1 MEQELRRLPDGT
13 YTGAMTDE
21 HICGIFGCCGD
32 WNRREVRIGAL
43 TVYVYAIDGITSGG
57 DASEYVVKPLMQDA
71 FGGTMDEL
79 YDRALHR
86 TVYNSVAVPCGDLQ
100 STAEK
105 LVNGFTVVLFGQRA
119 IAFETKTGEKRS
131 PSAPEVENTVK
142 GPKDAFTETVRTN
155 TSLLRRHLR
164 TPALRL
170 YETVVGRRSLTNV
183 TLAWIDGLT
192 EPALVSRMQAR
203 LAEIDIDGLLTPAAV
218 EEYLTGSRPTAFP
231 LLQYTERT
239 DRFAQALLEGRAGL
253 LVDGLPLGYLAPVD
267 LGYLMTSA
275 EDRGTDFV
283 SASFLRVLRYAA
295 LLLGLLLPGLYVA
308 MAAFHPQMLPTELL
322 QSILESKRA
331 VPFPTIVE
339 VLGLLAAFELLQEA
353 SVSLPQSVGQS
364 LSIIGGLV
372 VGSAAV
378 EARLISPAAL
388 IVVAAAG
395 ICGFAIPGRS
405 FADALRVWRMALAAA
420 ASLAGLFGLT
430 LGAICLVVHLAGLDS
445 FGISYLAPFSG
456 IGGARALLRP
466 RLVREPLRDPLLRP
480 LDRRNQGGKAMK
492 WTLLAAAALV
502 LCCGLPFRT
511 HETRTLLP
519 VQTVQAER
527 TEAGV
532 RIVTEAGEGSGAT
545 WDDAVAALRMA
556 APGEVY
562 FDTAGQVV
570 LCGRTDR
577 LVNELLESGILRPAA
592 QVRRSG
598 GLTDPEGLSDLLEAH
613 ASPVTVGLLRAEPG
627 TALPDWEESHAG

>member
-192 EPALVSRMQAR
+192 DPALVQRMQAR

-364 LSIIGGLV
+364 LSIIGGLGRRGGAAHLARGPHRRGGGGHLRLCHTGAQLCRRPARV
-372 VGSAAV
+372 ADGAGRGGEPCRAVRPDARGHLPRRPSGRSGFVRDLLSCAVFRRRRRARPAAATPRAGTAARSAA
-378 EARLISPAAL
+378 PAA
-388 IVVAAAG
+388 
-395 ICGFAIPGRS
+395 
-405 FADALRVWRMALAAA
+405 
-420 ASLAGLFGLT
+420 
-430 LGAICLVVHLAGLDS
+430 
-445 FGISYLAPFSG
+445 
-456 IGGARALLRP
+456 RP
-466 RLVREPLRDPLLRP
+466 A
-480 LDRRNQGGKAMK
+480 QSGGKAMK

-570 LCGRTDR
+570 LCGKTDR